1 MGKLKFTL
9 SNILFWLA
17 IGASCLL
24 LENVAFLS
32 SNLHNGLNSS
42 LFFML
47 FTMAMVGYI
56 SFFVIEHIKNKVSID
71 FLLYGVFA
79 AAIAG
84 GMVAIW
90 TFTDIH
96 MVNGDDTRTFDYALT
111 NWDKITQTLSFIV
124 FIFTVYSIVFFFNK
138 NYPSIRKVRVIFVII
153 ALVCYAASIYSLV
166 AEIDKIVYN
175 LSMPLDTKELVSIFW
190 NTNMFCGTLLMGI
203 LACIGLN
210 YFKKNVFSYISIL
223 FFEVMILFCASI
235 TSTLVSLVVVV
246 VYFLLEII
254 ITLTRKQKRGFVF
267 LAIYLFI
274 VVGFILLFASSLK
287 FNLGSLSNFFS
298 TVYNS
303 LKNANYKNFSNRTFI
318 WDSIT
323 AFISRDTLD
332 VMFGY
337 GFRNSNFIIGGFTYM
352 KNGGEYSALSAH
364 SGYMQV
370 LMNFGVVG
378 VVIYAAFIF
387 YYFYSFIRV
396 FRKEPRFALLFAL
409 IGISMLVYGSMESVF
424 LFNPNTQ
431 GILVGTAFFLPMVN
445 KWKHFRRSSLGD
457 DTLEVEKPEVLK
469 PNLICQSLAKLFMGL
484 AACLVP
490 LYAFTMFREHIFFK
504 YLILNIIVILLLCA
518 LTIPFIVS
526 CLSIKRTR
534 KKFIFFSVLN
544 ILLIGGAFSY
554 LIFRYY
560 MNDTMMMENA
570 KWIYIVLL
578 TIVLVG
584 ECIFFGTAKRQTFKD
599 YAYTLLGMSKN
610 SFMGLIG
617 IAGFTVGAYFLSD
630 KIEIYSNPLTLVVY
644 VIIALMIY
652 FLFSYFVPFKDQKEI
667 VAHYNSLA
675 IYDLKRDVVFD
686 RLGVI
691 NEKHRD

>member
-190 NTNMFCGTLLMGI
+190 NTKMFCGTLLMGI

-223 FFEVMILFCASI
+223 FFEVMIRFCAS
-235 TSTLVSLVVVV
+235 SGL
-246 VYFLLEII
+246 
-254 ITLTRKQKRGFVF
+254 
-267 LAIYLFI
+267 
-274 VVGFILLFASSLK
+274 SS
-287 FNLGSLSNFFS
+287 FS
-298 TVYNS
+298 
-303 LKNANYKNFSNRTFI
+303 
-318 WDSIT
+318 
-323 AFISRDTLD
+323 
-332 VMFGY
+332 
-337 GFRNSNFIIGGFTYM
+337 
-352 KNGGEYSALSAH
+352 
-364 SGYMQV
+364 
-370 LMNFGVVG
+370 
-378 VVIYAAFIF
+378 
-387 YYFYSFIRV
+387 
-396 FRKEPRFALLFAL
+396 PP
-409 IGISMLVYGSMESVF
+409 SV
-424 LFNPNTQ
+424 
-431 GILVGTAFFLPMVN
+431 
-445 KWKHFRRSSLGD
+445 
-457 DTLEVEKPEVLK
+457 
-469 PNLICQSLAKLFMGL
+469 
-484 AACLVP
+484 
-490 LYAFTMFREHIFFK
+490 
-504 YLILNIIVILLLCA
+504 
-518 LTIPFIVS
+518 
-526 CLSIKRTR
+526 
-534 KKFIFFSVLN
+534 
-544 ILLIGGAFSY
+544 
-554 LIFRYY
+554 
-560 MNDTMMMENA
+560 
-570 KWIYIVLL
+570 
-578 TIVLVG
+578 
-584 ECIFFGTAKRQTFKD
+584 
-599 YAYTLLGMSKN
+599 
-610 SFMGLIG
+610 
-617 IAGFTVGAYFLSD
+617 
-630 KIEIYSNPLTLVVY
+630 
-644 VIIALMIY
+644 
-652 FLFSYFVPFKDQKEI
+652 
-667 VAHYNSLA
+667 
-675 IYDLKRDVVFD
+675 
-686 RLGVI
+686 
-691 NEKHRD
+691 